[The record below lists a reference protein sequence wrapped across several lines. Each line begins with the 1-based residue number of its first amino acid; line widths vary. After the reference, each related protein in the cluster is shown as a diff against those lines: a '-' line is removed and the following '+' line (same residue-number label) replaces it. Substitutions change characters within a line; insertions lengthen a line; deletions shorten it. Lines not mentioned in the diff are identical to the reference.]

1 MRRKCHVDR
10 KSITKQ
16 CLKVPMLISTRRN
29 GKIVRQYDFDERRQI
44 NKIISKKI
52 VGHFNHTTTP
62 FN

>member
-1 MRRKCHVDR
+1 M
-10 KSITKQ
+10 
-16 CLKVPMLISTRRN
+16 PISTRRN

-52 VGHFNHTTTP
+52 AGHFNHTTTP